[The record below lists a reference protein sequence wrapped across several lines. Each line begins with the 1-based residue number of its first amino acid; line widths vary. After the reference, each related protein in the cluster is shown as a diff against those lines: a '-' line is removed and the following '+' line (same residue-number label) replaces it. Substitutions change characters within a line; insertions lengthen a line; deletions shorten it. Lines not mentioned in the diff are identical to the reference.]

1 MQILQCDVR
10 HVRMP
15 SLLQLCEGEMYTGRV
30 TLAPG
35 GVIAVRSGLV
45 VGAETTTGL
54 SGVAAMRELFLL
66 PEGNCKIELDAS
78 VEGAPIDTTIGI
90 ILDGCKL
97 LDEWNELAG
106 ERLVVTKTKPPAA
119 LQPALAGLREVLAE
133 MRTGSTLYE
142 AVTDTGAHRS
152 VVIQQVMKLME
163 VGVLEIGAGEPEPVE
178 VAPIEAHPV
187 APPPLPPQASGPKSG
202 QRERPLPRVDMSGVD
217 LDELVTRARA
227 FIRTGHFDDAEQL
240 LRAAL
245 ERNPNDRVLA
255 QNLRHLA
262 LRRAQQAY

>member
-1 MQILQCDVR
+1 MQILECDVR

-30 TLAPG
+30 RLAPG
-35 GVIAVRSGLV
+35 GVIAVRSGSV

-54 SGVAAMRELFLL
+54 NGVAAMRELFLM
-66 PEGNCKIELDAS
+66 PEGNCKIELDAN

-106 ERLVVTKTKPPAA
+106 ERLVVSKTKPPAELKA
-119 LQPALAGLREVLAE
+119 AFAALREVIAE

-152 VVIQQVMKLME
+152 IVITQVMKLME
-163 VGVLEIGAGEPEPVE
+163 AGVLEVGGEAPVE
-178 VAPIEAHPV
+178 PDPIEAHPV
-187 APPPLPPQASGPKSG
+187 APPPLPTQASGPKSG
-202 QRERPLPRVDMSGVD
+202 QRERPVHRIDTSGVD
-217 LDELVTRARA
+217 LDELVTQARG
-227 FIRTGHFDDAEQL
+227 FIRSGHFDDAEQL

-262 LRRAQQAY
+262 LRRAQEAY